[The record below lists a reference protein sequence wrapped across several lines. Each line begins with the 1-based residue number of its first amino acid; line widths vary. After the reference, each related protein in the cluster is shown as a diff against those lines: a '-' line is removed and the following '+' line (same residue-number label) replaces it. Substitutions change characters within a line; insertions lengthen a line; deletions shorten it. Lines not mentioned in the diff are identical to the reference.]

1 MDKVRIATVGRSAI
15 TERFLDAL
23 GQVPEAEYVA
33 SYSRKEED
41 ARSFA
46 EVHGAHLA
54 FSSLEEL
61 GASDQI
67 DAVYIGSPNALHAE
81 QAKTLL
87 AGGKH
92 VLVEK

>member
-1 MDKVRIATVGRSAI
+1 MDKVRIATIGRSAI

-23 GQVPEAEYVA
+23 ARVPEAEYAA

-46 EVHGAHLA
+46 EAHGAHLA
-54 FSSLEEL
+54 FSSVEEL

-81 QAKTLL
+81 QA
-87 AGGKH
+87 
-92 VLVEK
+92 